1 MSNECMRMQL
11 VPDLKDIPWAGW
23 LEEGL
28 RDLVGMEPQCIAI
41 SAILPGGEIYTGY
54 WEDSCADKIQI
65 AGYIQMDA
73 TLDML
78 RANGDILREV
88 LEEEQEAEDFAAW
101 DSQFEDSGE

>member
-1 MSNECMRMQL
+1 MSDERMSMPP

-28 RDLVGMEPQCIAI
+28 RDLMGMAPQCIAM
-41 SAILPGGEIYTGY
+41 SAILPDGEIYTGY
-54 WEDSCADKIQI
+54 WEASCADKIQI
-65 AGYIQMDA
+65 AGNIQMDA

-88 LEEEQEAEDFAAW
+88 LEEEQEAENFAAW